1 LSGSEP
7 RHDEHPE
14 GEATA
19 PPGLVF
25 KPDVQQTVRVARVRT
40 YTLLATAILMVVAL
54 VLILSYRPPPVVLS
68 DQEATRSPFPA
79 AQSESSLYQPAPSRP
94 SARPGSAGPASIAR
108 STAAAVDTLLSAAA
122 EKWVRAAELVPGD
135 VVTREN
141 AQAAI
146 EGLRKAAVLADS
158 ARRDIM
164 LARQRADLVR
174 RASREAGSG
183 SAFRL
188 GVLYATTERYL
199 KALDEDAADRRSFYE
214 KSELSVKAV
223 MLDDMA
229 ESEIQQNVAT
239 RYLRH
244 SEEMQ
249 PSIRR
254 LAEQMR
260 EAMRNFE
267 NVRR

>member
-1 LSGSEP
+1 
-7 RHDEHPE
+7 
-14 GEATA
+14 
-19 PPGLVF
+19 
-25 KPDVQQTVRVARVRT
+25 
-40 YTLLATAILMVVAL
+40 
-54 VLILSYRPPPVVLS
+54 
-68 DQEATRSPFPA
+68 
-79 AQSESSLYQPAPSRP
+79 
-94 SARPGSAGPASIAR
+94 
-108 STAAAVDTLLSAAA
+108 
-122 EKWVRAAELVPGD
+122 
-135 VVTREN
+135 
-141 AQAAI
+141 
-146 EGLRKAAVLADS
+146 
-158 ARRDIM
+158 

-188 GVLYATTERYL
+188 SALYATTERYL

-260 EAMRNFE
+260 EALRNFE